1 LDSSFQQKEISAGF
15 GKDWINKKKKKKK
28 KTERQKQ
35 VVAKDCRIEKNRN
48 NK

>member
-15 GKDWINKKKKKKK
+15 GKDWINKKIKKK